1 MIFKLIIGII
11 VIYFLFK
18 MIRKSSSSI
27 GAKSNP
33 AEIRTSED
41 GEELV
46 EDPQCH
52 AYVPMS
58 QAVVTEINGKKIYFC
73 SRKCLERYRKAG

>member
-1 MIFKLIIGII
+1 MILRLVIGIV
-11 VIYFLFK
+11 VIYLLFRL
-18 MIRKSSSSI
+18 IRKGFPKVGGKPAPGNI
-27 GAKSNP
+27 KSP
-33 AEIRTSED
+33 DA

-58 QAVVTEINGKKIYFC
+58 QALAREIEGKRVYFC
-73 SRKCLERYRKAG
+73 SQKCLEQYRKN